1 MNNETETT
9 ETQET
14 YTSDHLREAYGNEL
28 IADLQKRI
36 EDTKSEIKALEELKL
51 IEERREKA
59 YNFVTSINGL
69 KWDDVESLFDFTD
82 AAKYERT
89 FNAFRQMQQGA
100 YSDASAG
107 FGQAKKPEQSGGKA
121 YGQELARRT
130 IRRRK

>member
-36 EDTKSEIKALEELKL
+36 EDVKSEIKALEELKI

-59 YNFVTSINGL
+59 YNFIRSINGL
-69 KWDDVESLFDFTD
+69 KWDDIESLFDFTD
-82 AAKYERT
+82 AEK
-89 FNAFRQMQQGA
+89 
-100 YSDASAG
+100 
-107 FGQAKKPEQSGGKA
+107 
-121 YGQELARRT
+121 
-130 IRRRK
+130 

>member
-1 MNNETETT
+1 M
-9 ETQET
+9 
-14 YTSDHLREAYGNEL
+14 REAYGNEL

-59 YNFVTSINGL
+59 YNFVTSINDL

-100 YSDASAG
+100 YSDAAAG
-107 FGQAKKPEQSGGKA
+107 FGPSKTPQQTGGKS

-130 IRRRK
+130 IRGRK